1 MQDSEN
7 ILTVDKLFGILEKLK
22 NGGYGDMRIKCGD
35 VLLHDDE
42 VGIRYCYPEGKPG
55 EVLFRGHLFHQPIS
69 EKAAMLK
76 EDIENAINKF
86 YGFYQE
92 DEI

>member
-1 MQDSEN
+1 MNDKVDA
-7 ILTVDKLFGILEKLK
+7 LTVDKLFEILDKLK
-22 NGGYGDMRIKCGD
+22 NNGYGDMQIKCGD

-42 VGIRYCYPEGKPG
+42 VGIRYYPEGKPG
-55 EVLFRGHLFHQPIS
+55 EVLFRGYLFHQPIS
-69 EKAAMLK
+69 EKVATLK

-86 YGFYQE
+86 YGFPYQT

>member
-1 MQDSEN
+1 M
-7 ILTVDKLFGILEKLK
+7 L
-22 NGGYGDMRIKCGD
+22 IKCVD
-35 VLLHDDE
+35 VLLHDNE
-42 VGIRYCYPEGKPG
+42 VGIRYCYLEGKPG

-69 EKAAMLK
+69 EKVATLK

-86 YGFYQE
+86 YGLHRE